1 MVLRFVEADLSVH
14 DCKET
19 HAPEARTHL
28 VCHLSELVNDGSY
41 QIKTR
46 QRIKTAVSPSPP
58 PQSLFSLCLSVS
70 FNSPACLASITPPV
84 YSNSLIPEGET
95 ELMKWH
101 QKFIF
106 AQINGYPWM
115 KMSSVQSSSR
125 LGLFLT

>member
-58 PQSLFSLCLSVS
+58 LSLSFLSVCLSPS
-70 FNSPACLASITPPV
+70 TPRRAWLQSV
-84 YSNSLIPEGET
+84 LRFIPT
-95 ELMKWH
+95 H
-101 QKFIF
+101 
-106 AQINGYPWM
+106 
-115 KMSSVQSSSR
+115 
-125 LGLFLT
+125 